1 MSNLSDFFG
10 SSGGGSAS
18 FPTIFLS
25 KSQTWVPPQDGNI
38 CIHVIG
44 AGGGGRGHSNN
55 TGSGAAG
62 GYCKKNTLAVTTSG
76 SFTVVVGAA
85 GAGGA
90 NGRGNGG
97 AGGNGGNSTV
107 AGTGL
112 SATLTANGGAGAAGV
127 NGASAAS
134 GGTASNGD
142 VNNTGGAGAGPHGNG
157 YGAAGGGAVGL
168 TGTGQ
173 AGSIGNLDIPT
184 AGETHIIG
192 DLWSSTMGQI
202 AGGLAGRCIRRIN
215 GTGPSDAVNGG
226 PLSGGGGVLFST
238 TTEAL
243 VQGGAGGIGA
253 GGGGGENR
261 AHQSSSLGGEGG
273 EGIVVIQY
281 IP

>member
-1 MSNLSDFFG
+1 MSNFSDFIG
-10 SSGGGSAS
+10 GGGSAS

-38 CIHVIG
+38 MIHVIG
-44 AGGGGRGHSNN
+44 AGGGGRGWSDY

-76 SFTVVVGAA
+76 SFTVVVGAG

-90 NGRGNGG
+90 NGRGNAG
-97 AGGNGGNSTV
+97 AGGTGGNSTV

-112 SATLTANGGAGAAGV
+112 SATLTANGGAGAAGT
-127 NGASAAS
+127 NGAPGAS

-142 VNNTGGAGAGPHGNG
+142 VNNTGGAGAGPSGSTG
-157 YGAAGGGAVGL
+157 GAGGGAVGL

-184 AGETHIIG
+184 AGECDIVG

-202 AGGLAGRCIRRIN
+202 AGGIAGRCGRHPAHIHPYSEI
-215 GTGPSDAVNGG
+215 NGG
-226 PLSGGGGVLFST
+226 PFSGGGGLIFST
-238 TTEAL
+238 GTEQL
-243 VQGGAGGIGA
+243 VQGGAGGIG
-253 GGGGGENR
+253 GGGGAGENR
-261 AHQSSSLGGEGG
+261 AHTSSGLGGEGG
-273 EGIVVIQY
+273 QGIVVIQY

>member
-10 SSGGGSAS
+10 GSGGSAS
-18 FPTIFLS
+18 YPTIFLS

-44 AGGGGRGHSNN
+44 AGGGGRGWNEY

-90 NGRGNGG
+90 NGRGSSG
-97 AGGNGGNSTV
+97 AGGNGGNSTF

-112 SATLTANGGAGAAGV
+112 SATLTANGGTGAAGY
-127 NGASAAS
+127 GAGA

-142 VNNTGGAGAGPHGNG
+142 VNRTGGAGAAASGQTGG
-157 YGAAGGGAVGL
+157 AGGGAVGL

-192 DLWSSTMGQI
+192 DFWSSTMGQI
-202 AGGLAGRCIRRIN
+202 AGGIAGRCIRKIS
-215 GTGPSDAVNGG
+215 GTVPYDAVNGG
-226 PLSGGGGVLFST
+226 PLSGGGGVLFYTGS
-238 TTEAL
+238 EML
-243 VQGGAGGIGA
+243 VQGGAGGIG
-253 GGGGGENR
+253 GGGGAGENKG
-261 AHQSSSLGGEGG
+261 HISSSLGGEGG